1 MRTALAFVIACCSR
15 GQWRMRG
22 PEQQKVHREDG
33 RQCRMKQP
41 QMRARLWGSLFGSLL
56 LSLCLVPTA
65 WAQRTLGSVSVTVVD
80 PSGGAVPG
88 ASLTLTDVATND
100 ARTATTQDGGHLH
113 LCEPQFR
120 PAQADRV
127 PGRLHDADL
136 RRAGAVRSHHG
147 REGHVEGRRDDRG
160 RRGVGRRP
168 RWSRPRPTRS
178 TRPST

>member
-1 MRTALAFVIACCSR
+1 MKTASACVVACCSR

-22 PEQQKVHREDG
+22 PEQQNEHREDG
-33 RQCRMKQP
+33 RQCRLKQP

-56 LSLCLVPTA
+56 LSLCLAPTA
-65 WAQRTLGSVSVTVVD
+65 WAQGTLGSVSVTVVD
-80 PSGGAVPG
+80 PSGGARSRGVFDPDG
-88 ASLTLTDVATND
+88 RRHERRPHGRHPS
-100 ARTATTQDGGHLH
+100 GGHPH

-120 PAQADRV
+120 PAQTDRV

-147 REGHVEGRRDDRG
+147 REGHVEGRRHDRG
-160 RRGVGRRP
+160 RRGVRRGR